1 MKKITLLAWML
12 PALAFA
18 QSPALQKGFQAVPD
32 AAKPRVWWHWMNGN
46 ITKEGITKDLEW
58 MKRVGI
64 GGFQNFDAS
73 LFTPNVTPKKLVFMT
88 PEWKDAFKHTTDLA
102 QKLGLEMAIAGSPGW
117 SVTGGPWVKPQDAM
131 KKYVWTET
139 RVTGGQP
146 FSDKLPQPSA
156 TTGKFQNVAL
166 APDMLSNPT
175 AEKSQNYYADAAV
188 VAYRLPAA
196 EKPISSLN
204 PKITSS
210 GGTFSL
216 AELTDG
222 DLANAKM
229 LPPMEVGQDMW
240 IQYEFD
246 SPQTIKAFTIVGAA
260 AAGELA
266 EFRGMPDNRM
276 LKVSDDGTN
285 FRDVVIIRGSTVPQS
300 TMAILPTTAKYFR
313 FTFKTEKPEGNPFAA
328 MMGGRAEPG
337 KPQGVPVAELV
348 LHNTD
353 RVDLF
358 EQKAGFSA
366 WKESTHSLV
375 KAGADAIPT
384 QDVVD
389 LTAKMSPDGTL
400 NWTAPSG
407 NWVVMRLGYSMT
419 GRKNHPASPEATGL
433 EVDKLD
439 NVAVK
444 NYINTYLDM
453 YKDAT
458 GGQMG
463 AQGLQYMVLDSYEA
477 GHMTWTKTMLEEF
490 QKRRGYDIK
499 PWLPVLAGRVV
510 KSAEDSEKFLW
521 DFRRTI
527 GELIVDSH
535 YEVIGDQLH
544 ARGMKRYTES
554 HENGRIYLADGMDVK
569 RKADIPMSA
578 MWTPGSLAGGAEEE
592 VRSEADIREAASVA
606 HIYGQNLVAAESM
619 TSIQNAF
626 SWHPEKLKRTADLEM
641 ASGLNRFVI
650 HTSVHQPLDDRKPG
664 FSLGPFGQYFT
675 RQETWA
681 EQAKSWMDYL
691 GRSCFLLQQGKP
703 VVDVL
708 YYYGQNNNITQAFA
722 DKLPAIPDGYAFD
735 FANATVLTNALRI
748 DGGKIVTSSGQTYRL
763 LVLDSTAR
771 TMTLPVLKK
780 LGELVKS
787 GMYVAGAKPE
797 RTPSLSDNAAEF
809 TTLVNQIWNNPNVST
824 KPIANVLKEMNIP
837 KDVDI
842 SGAKAKVLYVH
853 RQTDNRDGGDAAS
866 RPTDLYWLDNRSE
879 NPNEATISFRVTGKV
894 PELWHP
900 QTGKT
905 EKVSYQIKDGQT
917 VVPLTFDP
925 WDAYFIVFRDKATVA
940 SYTKPAV
947 TESTAASVASAWT
960 VRFQEGR
967 GAPQQATFNTLA
979 SLTDNADPGI
989 KYFSGTATYDNTFEL
1004 SSVPKNASYVLDLGE
1019 VKNMAEVIVN
1029 GKTVGTV
1036 WKKPFRIDITEA
1048 VKSGRNAVQVKVTN
1062 LWVNRLIGD
1071 AQPGVT
1077 SKITYTTMPFYRA
1090 DSPLLPSGLMGPVR
1104 VLSATS
1110 ASTTAEVKR

>member
-1 MKKITLLAWML
+1 MKKITFLACML

-18 QSPALQKGFQAVPD
+18 QPSALQKGFQTTPNT
-32 AAKPRVWWHWMNGN
+32 AKPRVWWHWMNGN

-58 MKRVGI
+58 MNRVGI

-117 SVTGGPWVKPQDAM
+117 SVTGGPWVPASDAM
-131 KKYVWTET
+131 KKYVWSET
-139 RVTGGQP
+139 RVTGGQA
-146 FSDKLPQPSA
+146 FTGKLPQPPS
-156 TTGKFQNVAL
+156 TTGKFQNVGL
-166 APDMLSNPT
+166 APDMLSNTNAASAP
-175 AEKSQNYYADAAV
+175 AAYYADAAV
-188 VAYRLPAA
+188 IAYRLPAN
-196 EKPISSLN
+196 EKPVASMN

-246 SPQTIKAFTIVGAA
+246 SPQTIKAFTIVGSA

-276 LKVSDDGTN
+276 LKVSDDGVT

-300 TMAILPTTAKYFR
+300 TMGILPTTGKFFR

-328 MMGGRAEPG
+328 MMGGSAEPG

-366 WKESTHSLV
+366 WQETTHSLV
-375 KAGADAIPT
+375 KSGADAIPT

-389 LTAKMSPDGTL
+389 LTARMSADGTL
-400 NWTAPSG
+400 NWTAPVG
-407 NWVVMRLGYSMT
+407 NWVVMRLGYSIT

-439 NVAVK
+439 NVAVRK
-444 NYINTYLDM
+444 YIDTYLDM

-463 AQGLQYMVLDSYEA
+463 AKGLQYMVLDSYEA
-477 GHMTWTKTMLEEF
+477 GHMTWTKTMPEEF
-490 QKRRGYDIK
+490 LKRRGYDIK
-499 PWLPVLAGRVV
+499 PWLPVLTGRVV

-521 DFRRTI
+521 DFRKTI
-527 GELIVDSH
+527 GELIVDNH
-535 YEVIGDQLH
+535 YDVIGDALH

-569 RKADIPMSA
+569 RKAEVPMSA
-578 MWTPGSLAGGAEEE
+578 MWTPGSLAGGGEEE

-681 EQAKSWMDYL
+681 EQAKPWMDYL

-708 YYYGQNNNITQAFA
+708 YYYGENNNITQAFSQ
-722 DKLPAIPDGYAFD
+722 KLPALPAGYAFD
-735 FANATVLTNALRI
+735 FANSSVVKNALRVESQ
-748 DGGKIVTSSGQTYRL
+748 KIVASSGQTYRL
-763 LVLDSTAR
+763 MVLDSSAR

-780 LGELVKS
+780 LGELVKA
-787 GMYVAGAKPE
+787 GMHVTGVKPE
-797 RTPSLSDNAAEF
+797 RSPSLSDNQAEF
-809 TTLVNQIWNNPNVST
+809 TTLVSQIWSNPNVST
-824 KPIANVLKEMNIP
+824 KPVEIVLKEMAIQP
-837 KDVDI
+837 DVDI
-842 SGAKAKVLYVH
+842 SGAKSKILYVH
-853 RQTDNRDGGDAAS
+853 RQATDN
-866 RPTDLYWLDNRSE
+866 DLYWLDNRSE
-879 NPNEATISFRVTGKV
+879 NPNEATVSFRVTGKV
-894 PELWHP
+894 PELWNP

-905 EKVSYQIKDGQT
+905 STVSYQIKDSRT
-917 VVPLTFDP
+917 IIPLTFES
-925 WDAYFIVFRDKATVA
+925 WEAYFIVFREKATVA

-947 TESTAASVASAWT
+947 TESPAANVTSAWT
-960 VRFQEGR
+960 VTFQEGR
-967 GAPQQATFNTLA
+967 GAPQNATFTNLA
-979 SLTDNADPGI
+979 SLTENADPGV
-989 KYFSGTATYDNTFEL
+989 KYFSGTAAYMNTI
-1004 SSVPKNASYVLDLGE
+1004 SVPTVSKNASYILDLGD
-1019 VKNMAEVIVN
+1019 VKNIAEVIVN
-1029 GKTVGTV
+1029 GKNVGTV

-1048 VKSGRNAVQVKVTN
+1048 LKAGANTVQVNVTN

-1077 SKITYTTMPFYRA
+1077 NKITYTTMPFYRA
-1090 DSPLLPSGLMGPVR
+1090 DSPLLPSGLIGPVR
-1104 VLSATS
+1104 LLSATPA
-1110 ASTTAEVKR
+1110 ASMAEVKR